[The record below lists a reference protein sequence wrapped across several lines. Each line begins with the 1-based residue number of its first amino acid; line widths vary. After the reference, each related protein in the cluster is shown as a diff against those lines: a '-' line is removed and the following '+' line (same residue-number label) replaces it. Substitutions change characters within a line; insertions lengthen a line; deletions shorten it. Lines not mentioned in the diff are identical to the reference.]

1 MSKISQTAL
10 ESYLKGVFRLLIVF
24 FPSTAV
30 LAAATFTVLKALG
43 SYPDVSWA
51 WLIVFDVVSF
61 SYILSVIFGF
71 WRKGFAH
78 NQPMTKVRRR
88 AEILLAIILP
98 LQFNLISYVFPAA
111 DFWAFSVFF
120 VILSAFLLSSR
131 FVLVVTAEM
140 VASMLLSWLIQ
151 PRLLPVQD
159 ADFITNLVLRF
170 VLLCVSLMSIWFLT
184 YLVEKTLLAGVSAQ
198 SKEDEINRVKDEV
211 TRIFKESF
219 LGMYVSAYYVN
230 LNDCSQYVFSRAD
243 YVEEKYGKI
252 DNYLVSITRYILE
265 CVHPDDREKMI
276 EAVQPSYIRERLQT
290 EKGFSTYMRDISGG
304 EQKWYRFIVTRGVD
318 SDHAGLAFTDITK
331 KVEEDECREREL
343 QQAFAIAKHA
353 SQSKTNFLNVLSHD
367 IRTPMNAIVNFTD
380 LAASRIDDKEQVKDY
395 LSKISRSSDH
405 LLSLINDVLDLSRIE
420 SGKITL
426 CESDEDLGEILVG
439 LRDLVRPSLEKKHLA
454 FIADNAGIRDRLVV
468 CDRLRLNQVLLN
480 ILSNAVKY
488 TPEGGSVSFLARQ
501 KECARLGC
509 AAYEFV
515 VEDTGVG
522 MSPEFVKTIF
532 EPFARDESALSSK
545 IQGTGLGMAITKS
558 IVDIMG
564 GDIAISSEPGKGTRM
579 TVSLVFKLSD
589 SLSHSSEDALPAL
602 EADFSGHRILLVE
615 DNDLNLEIAQ
625 VLLES
630 CGFEVEAAR
639 DGAEAVQKVSLSSEG
654 DIDLILMDVQM
665 PVMNGFE
672 ATRRIR
678 ALDSP
683 LAHIPIIAMT
693 ASAFSEDRQAALEAG
708 MDEHVAK
715 PINIDALKQVLSR
728 FLGVCTLRR

>member
-10 ESYLKGVFRLLIVF
+10 EAYLKGVFRLILVF
-24 FPSTAV
+24 FPGTAA
-30 LAAATFTVLKALG
+30 LAAVTFTVLRALG
-43 SYPDVSWA
+43 SYADVSWG
-51 WLIVFDVVSF
+51 WLIAFDVVCF
-61 SYILSVIFGF
+61 SYALSTLFGF
-71 WRKGFAH
+71 WRNGFAQ
-78 NQPMTKVRRR
+78 NQSMTKVRRR

-98 LQFNLISYVFPAA
+98 LQFNLISYLFPAA
-111 DFWAFSVFF
+111 DLWAFSVFF
-120 VILSAFLLSSR
+120 VMLSAFLLSNR

-140 VASMLLSWLIQ
+140 VASLLLSWLIQ
-151 PRLLPVQD
+151 PRLLPVHD
-159 ADFITNLVLRF
+159 AYFTTNLALRF
-170 VLLCVSLMSIWFLT
+170 VLLCIALLSIWSLT

-198 SKEDEINRVKDEV
+198 SKEDEVNRVKEEV
-211 TRIFKESF
+211 TTIFKESF

-290 EKGFSTYMRDISGG
+290 EDGFSTYMRDISGG
-304 EQKWYRFIVTRGVD
+304 VQKWYRFVVTKGVD

-331 KVEEDECREREL
+331 KVEEDERREREL
-343 QQAFAIAKHA
+343 QQALALAKHT
-353 SQSKTNFLNVLSHD
+353 SQSKTDFLNNLSHE

-380 LAASRIDDKEQVKDY
+380 LAASRIDDKEQAKDY
-395 LSKISRSSDH
+395 LSKIRRSSDH
-405 LLSLINDVLDLSRIE
+405 LLSLINDVLDISRIE
-420 SGKITL
+420 SGKMTL
-426 CESDEDLGEILVG
+426 CESDEDLGEILIG
-439 LRDLVRPSLEKKHLA
+439 LRDLVRPGLEKKHQA
-454 FIADNAGIRDRLVV
+454 FIADSVGIRDRLVV
-468 CDRLRLNQVLLN
+468 CDRLRLNQALLN
-480 ILSNAVKY
+480 ILSNAIKY
-488 TPEGGSVSFLARQ
+488 TPEGGSVSFFARQ
-501 KECARLGC
+501 KDCSRLGC

-522 MSPEFVKTIF
+522 MSPEFVQTIF
-532 EPFARDESALSSK
+532 EPFARDESALHSR

-558 IVDIMG
+558 IVDMMG
-564 GDIAISSEPGKGTRM
+564 GDIAVSSEPGKGTRI

-589 SLSHSSEDALPAL
+589 NLSLFSEEASSAL
-602 EADFSGHRILLVE
+602 ETDFSGRRILLVE

-630 CGFEVEAAR
+630 CGFEIETAR
-639 DGAEAVQKVSLSSEG
+639 DGAEAVQKVSQAAEG

-665 PVMNGFE
+665 PVMNGYE

-678 ALDSP
+678 ALDGP

-693 ASAFSEDRQAALEAG
+693 ANAFSEDRRASLDAG
-708 MDEHVAK
+708 MDEHLAK
-715 PINIDALKQVLSR
+715 PINVDALKQVLSR
-728 FLGVCTLRR
+728 FLR

>member
-10 ESYLKGVFRLLIVF
+10 EAYLKGVFKLLCVF
-24 FPSTAV
+24 FPSTAA
-30 LAAATFTVLKALG
+30 LAAVTFTGLKALG
-43 SYPDVSWA
+43 SYPDVSWV
-51 WLIVFDVVSF
+51 WLIAFDVVSF
-61 SYILSVIFGF
+61 SYVLSTLFAFGRNDF
-71 WRKGFAH
+71 LQ

-98 LQFNLISYVFPAA
+98 LQFNLITYVFPAT

-120 VILSAFLLSSR
+120 VILSAFLLSNR

-140 VASMLLSWLIQ
+140 VASMLLSWLVQ
-151 PRLLPVQD
+151 PRLLPVHD
-159 ADFITNLVLRF
+159 ANFITNLALRF
-170 VLLCVSLMSIWFLT
+170 VLLSVSLLSIWFLT

-198 SKEDEINRVKDEV
+198 SKEDEVNRAKDEV
-211 TRIFKESF
+211 TNIFKESF

-290 EKGFSTYMRDISGG
+290 EDGFSTYMRDISAGV
-304 EQKWYRFIVTRGVD
+304 QKWYRFVVTRGVD
-318 SDHAGLAFTDITK
+318 SDHAGLAFTDITN
-331 KVEEDECREREL
+331 KVEEDERREREL
-343 QQAFAIAKHA
+343 QQALAIAKHA
-353 SQSKTNFLNVLSHD
+353 SQSKTNFLNTLSHD
-367 IRTPMNAIVNFTD
+367 IRTPMNAIMSFTD
-380 LAASRIDDKEQVKDY
+380 LATSRIDDKVLVKDY

-420 SGKITL
+420 SGKMTL
-426 CESDEDLGEILVG
+426 CESDEDLGEIIAG
-439 LRDLVRPSLEKKHLA
+439 LRDLVRPGLEKKHLA
-454 FIADNAGIRDRLVV
+454 FIVDSLSIRDRRVV

-480 ILSNAVKY
+480 ILSNAIKY

-501 KECARLGC
+501 KECGRLGC
-509 AAYEFV
+509 AAYDFV

-522 MSPEFVKTIF
+522 MSPEFVRTIF
-532 EPFARDESALSSK
+532 EPFSRDESALSSK
-545 IQGTGLGMAITKS
+545 IQGTGLGMTITKS
-558 IVDIMG
+558 IVDMMG
-564 GDIAISSEPGKGTRM
+564 GDIAISSEPGKCTRM
-579 TVSLVFKLSD
+579 TVSLVFELSD
-589 SLSHSSEDALPAL
+589 SLGSLSENASSAL
-602 EADFSGHRILLVE
+602 EADFSGRRILLVE

-630 CGFEVEAAR
+630 CGFEIEAAR
-639 DGAEAVQKVSLSSEG
+639 DGAEAVQKVSQASEG
-654 DIDLILMDVQM
+654 DIDLVLMDVQM

-678 ALDSP
+678 ALDGP
-683 LAHIPIIAMT
+683 LARIPIIAMT
-693 ASAFSEDRQAALEAG
+693 ASAFSEDRQAALDAG

-728 FLGVCTLRR
+728 FLR